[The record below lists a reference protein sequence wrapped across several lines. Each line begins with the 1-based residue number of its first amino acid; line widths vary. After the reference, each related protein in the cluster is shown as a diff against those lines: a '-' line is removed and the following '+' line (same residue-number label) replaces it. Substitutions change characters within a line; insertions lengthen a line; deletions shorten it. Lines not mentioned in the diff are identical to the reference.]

1 MTEPASDQTP
11 VADASHDQHHDPPP
25 FAPIFTL
32 VNNTSTHT
40 THHPHVRYIFSDDD
54 PDVLTQ
60 ALADLDPELDQSA
73 ADPILPHNRAMI
85 LDLAPDPTGGYSVA
99 WASSLSP
106 SWAVLDAQLSQI
118 PQSDEESNNGNEG
131 GEGNG
136 RADRLML
143 RIEGV
148 DSNALG
154 SEGGI
159 SGAGSRQGSGS
170 GSGGGSSQHDR
181 ERGETHDYTNLVDK
195 FEKRMTTLRKIVD
208 AGEER
213 RQKMAAAAE
222 AYAAPALPQEAL
234 EAPTE
239 NTNDNQAP

>member
-1 MTEPASDQTP
+1 MTDPASEQTP

-32 VNNTSTHT
+32 VNNTSTRT
-40 THHPHVRYIFSDDD
+40 THHPHVRYVFSDDD

-60 ALADLDPELDQSA
+60 ALADLDPELGGST
-73 ADPILPHNRAMI
+73 ADPTLPTNRAMI
-85 LDLAPDPTGGYSVA
+85 LDLAPDTAGRYKVA

-118 PQSDEESNNGNEG
+118 SPPSSDGESNNGNEG
-131 GEGNG
+131 GDGSS

-154 SEGGI
+154 SEGDV
-159 SGAGSRQGSGS
+159 SGAASRQGSGS
-170 GSGGGSSQHDR
+170 GSGGGSGQHDR
-181 ERGETHDYTNLVDK
+181 EREPEDYTSLIDK
-195 FEKRMTTLRKIVD
+195 FERRMSTLRKIAD

-213 RQKMAAAAE
+213 RRKMAADAHTAAE
-222 AYAAPALPQEAL
+222 SLQKASEGAHLR
-234 EAPTE
+234 T
-239 NTNDNQAP
+239 DNVNNE